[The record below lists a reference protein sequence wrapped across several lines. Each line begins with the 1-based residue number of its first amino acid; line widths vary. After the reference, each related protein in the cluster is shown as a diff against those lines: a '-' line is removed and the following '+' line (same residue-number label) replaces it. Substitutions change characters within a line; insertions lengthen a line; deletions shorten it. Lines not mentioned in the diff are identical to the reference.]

1 LITAAQP
8 TVRDRSLVPAGL
20 TIQLSRGT
28 GHGPTLLSAFDGA
41 LRATGVHN
49 FNLLR
54 LSSVVPPG
62 SVIDV
67 LDGPATPKGDWGDR
81 LYVVRAEQRTATAG
95 EGAWAGIG
103 WVQEAGTRRGLFVE
117 HEGTSEEQVRSD
129 IDNSLAALCDG
140 RPETFGPVQS
150 VLHGTTCDGTPTCAL
165 VVAVFKAEGWDDP
178 IDLS

>member
-1 LITAAQP
+1 LITAPELTRLQ
-8 TVRDRSLVPAGL
+8 VRPAGL
-20 TIQLSRGT
+20 TIQLSRGI

-49 FNLLR
+49 FNLLC

-62 SVIDV
+62 AVIDV
-67 LDGPATPKGDWGDR
+67 LDGPARPKGDWGDR
-81 LYVVRAEQRTATAG
+81 LYVVMANQRTDVAG

-117 HEGTSEEQVRSD
+117 HEGTSEEQVTSD
-129 IDNSLAALCDG
+129 IEASLGALVEG
-140 RPETFGPVQS
+140 RPETTFGPVQK
-150 VLHGTTCDGTPTCAL
+150 VVHGTVCDGTPTCAL

-178 IDLS
+178 IDLG